1 MRRIILFAAAALLA
15 VTAGSSYAGK
25 PMKHASEPALGG
37 YCPVAYIEVNKAVKG
52 DAKYSVTRA
61 GHTYLFV
68 NADAKKLYVANPAKF
83 MVGYDSWCA
92 TAMAMGQKV
101 KSDPTLFTVHGG
113 VTYLF
118 SNLEAKQAFDADPA
132 SFVKKADANWAKLGM
147 K

>member
-1 MRRIILFAAAALLA
+1 MRRIVLLATAALLA
-15 VTAGSSYAGK
+15 VTAGASFAGK

-37 YCPVAYIEVNKAVKG
+37 YCPVAYVEVNKAVKG
-52 DAKYSVTRA
+52 DPKYSVTRA

-68 NADAKKLYVANPAKF
+68 NADAKKLYVADPAKF
-83 MVGYDSWCA
+83 TVGYDSWCA
-92 TAMAMGQKV
+92 TAVAMGQKV

-118 SNLEAKQAFDADPA
+118 SNADAKKLFDSDPA
-132 SFVKKADANWAKLGM
+132 MYVKKADAEWPRLSK